1 MDESLP
7 GPSPFDLPNIRGFIA
22 FRLFFNARFYYPV
35 FTILFLDFGL
45 SLSQFAM
52 LNTAWALAI
61 VGLEV
66 PSGALADLIGRRRLL
81 IASAW
86 LMILEMGLLLLA
98 PREHPDLLFAVLLGN
113 RLISG
118 AAEAAA
124 SGADEALAYDSLKVH
139 GLTDHWS
146 KVLEVQ
152 MRLQSLGYVAV
163 MILGAAVYDPLF
175 MGRVLRW
182 LGGSGEVTQGDTL
195 KLPVILTLIMGLATL
210 AAAMKMRE
218 VRREDY
224 PSCSWS
230 EGCMPA
236 LVGAFRVTFTAGR
249 WILATP
255 FALVTILT
263 GLMFDHVIRMV
274 ITLSSQYY
282 RIIGIP
288 EAAFGI
294 IGSGIAILGVCVPR
308 LARMLAERRSPRFNA
323 ILMFAI
329 TLLGLGGMIPV
340 MPWVGLLPVVL
351 LFCVMFMMNL
361 FISQYLNQITES
373 HQRATVLSFKGLSY
387 NLAYGAIGLL
397 YSLLIAVLKGRGGD
411 VLTEAA
417 VGRQDL
423 AFVASLMWFPAYFCA
438 GFAAVALFA
447 RKRLKDS

>member
-1 MDESLP
+1 MDESLS

-86 LMILEMGLLLLA
+86 LMILEMGLLVLA
-98 PREHPDLLFAVLLGN
+98 PREHPELLFAVLLGN

-195 KLPVILTLIMGLATL
+195 KLPVILTLFMGLATL

-218 VRREDY
+218 VRREDH

-263 GLMFDHVIRMV
+263 GLLFDHVIRMV

-294 IGSGIAILGVCVPR
+294 IGSGIALLGVFVPR
-308 LARMLAERRSPRFNA
+308 LARMLAESRSPRFNA
-323 ILMFAI
+323 VLMFAV
-329 TLLGLGGMIPV
+329 TLLGLLGMTLVI
-340 MPWVGLLPVVL
+340 PWVGILPVVL
-351 LFCVMFMMNL
+351 LFCVMSMMNL
-361 FISQYLNQITES
+361 FVSQYLNQVTES

-387 NLAYGAIGLL
+387 NVGYGAVGLL
-397 YSLLIAVLKGRGGD
+397 YSLLIAVLEGRAGELSAAAAGQGD
-411 VLTEAA
+411 A
-417 VGRQDL
+417 
-423 AFVASLMWFPAYFCA
+423 AFVQSLTWFPVYFC
-438 GFAAVALFA
+438 GGGAAVAWFA

>member
-1 MDESLP
+1 MAESIP

-81 IASAW
+81 IVSAW
-86 LMILEMGLLLLA
+86 LMILEMGLLALA
-98 PREHPDLLFAVLLGN
+98 PRQRPDLLFGVFLAN

-124 SGADEALAYDSLKVH
+124 SGADEALAYDSLKAH

-146 KVLEVQ
+146 RVLEVQ

-163 MILGAAVYDPLF
+163 MILGAAVYDPVF
-175 MGRVLRW
+175 VGRLLRW
-182 LGGSGEVTQGDTL
+182 LGWSGEVSQGDTL
-195 KLPVILTLIMGLATL
+195 KLPVILTLIMGLAAL
-210 AAAMKMRE
+210 AAAAKNRE
-218 VRREDY
+218 VRHAASL
-224 PSCSWS
+224 SCSWS
-230 EGCMPA
+230 EGCRSA
-236 LVGAFRVTFTAGR
+236 LVEAFRVTFTAGR

-263 GLMFDHVIRMV
+263 GLLFDHVIRMV

-288 EAAFGI
+288 EAAFGL
-294 IGSGIAILGVCVPR
+294 IGSGVALLGVFVPR
-308 LARMLAERRSPRFNA
+308 AARMLAGSRSPRFNA

-329 TLLGLGGMIPV
+329 TLLGLFGMTMV
-340 MPWVGLLPVVL
+340 RPWVGLLPVVL
-351 LFCVMFMMNL
+351 LFCVMYMMNL
-361 FISQYLNQITES
+361 FISQYLNQVTDS
-373 HQRATVLSFKGLSY
+373 HQRATVLSFKGLAF
-387 NLAYGAIGLL
+387 NLAYGIIGLL
-397 YSLLIAVLKGRGGD
+397 YSLLIAVLKGRAVD
-411 VLTEAA
+411 VSAEPAL
-417 VGRQDL
+417 GQQDL
-423 AFVASLMWFPAYFCA
+423 SFVASLVWFPNYFCA
-438 GFAAVALFA
+438 GFAALAWFA
-447 RKRLKDS
+447 RRQLKSA